1 MSGGGREVH
10 RLIFLRTRPAF
21 ARPALL
27 CCDKM
32 AGMKEVSNR
41 IGVCSWSLKPADPQ
55 ELARQVK
62 AIGIDRVQLALSPMV
77 TDPGTWASA
86 IDVLRGA
93 GIEVVSGMF
102 SPIGED
108 YSTLDTIRATGGIV
122 PDEHW
127 EANLAMATQIA
138 AIAKRENITAV
149 TFHAGFVPHDNA
161 DPNYAKLRDR
171 LVTLANVFADAGREL
186 LLETGQETADDLT
199 KFLDAVDRPNVGV
212 NFDPANM
219 ILYGKGDP
227 IEAVSKLIA
236 RVKNVHIKDATA
248 SAKPGEWGAE
258 VPAGTGE
265 VDWKR
270 FFKVLNDAPYT
281 GYLVIEREAG
291 NDRPGDIVKAREMVL
306 KQLNAT

>member
-1 MSGGGREVH
+1 M
-10 RLIFLRTRPAF
+10 RP
-21 ARPALL
+21 PASPVKP
-27 CCDKM
+27 CFDKM
-32 AGMKEVSNR
+32 AGMKDVRNR

-62 AIGIDRVQLALSPMV
+62 SVGIDRVQLALSPV
-77 TDPGTWASA
+77 ATEPDTWGSA
-86 IDVLRGA
+86 IDVLRKA
-93 GIEVVSGMF
+93 GIVVVSGMF

-108 YSTLDTIRATGGIV
+108 YSTLETIRATGGIV
-122 PDEHW
+122 PDKHW
-127 EANLAMATQIA
+127 QANLAMATQIA
-138 AIAKRENITAV
+138 AIAKRENIKAV
-149 TFHAGFVPHDNA
+149 TFHAGFVPHDHT
-161 DPNYAKLRDR
+161 DPDYAKLRDR
-171 LVTLANVFADAGREL
+171 LATLAKVFADAGCSL

-199 KFLDAVDRPNVGV
+199 KFLDAVDQPNVGV

-227 IEAVSKLIA
+227 IEAISKLIT

-265 VDWKR
+265 VDWKQ
-270 FFKVLNDAPYT
+270 FFKVLIDANYT

-291 NDRPGDIVKAREMVL
+291 DDRAGDIAKARQMVL
-306 KQLNAT
+306 KNLAGA

>member
-1 MSGGGREVH
+1 
-10 RLIFLRTRPAF
+10 
-21 ARPALL
+21 
-27 CCDKM
+27 M
-32 AGMKEVSNR
+32 AGMNDVSNR
-41 IGVCSWSLKPADPQ
+41 IGLCSWSLKPASPE
-55 ELARQVK
+55 ELAKQVK
-62 AIGIDRVQLALSPMV
+62 AIGIGRVQLALSPMA
-77 TDPGTWASA
+77 TDPDTWGAA
-86 IDVLRGA
+86 FDVLRGA

-122 PDEHW
+122 PDQHW
-127 EANLAMATQIA
+127 EGNLAMATKIA
-138 AIAKRENITAV
+138 AIAKREGIKSV
-149 TFHAGFVPHDNA
+149 MFHAGFVPHDNT
-161 DPNYAKLRDR
+161 DPSYARLRGR
-171 LVTLANVFADAGREL
+171 LVTLAKVFADAGCTL
-186 LLETGQETADDLT
+186 LLETGQETADDLI

-270 FFKVLNDAPYT
+270 FFQVLTDANYT

-291 NDRPGDIVKAREMVL
+291 DDRPGDIAKARRMVL
-306 KQLNAT
+306 KHFAGT